1 MPNPANQDLRPD
13 STAGDNMRAVITGSA
28 GFIGSTLAERLVA
41 DGWSVVGIDSFTS
54 YYEPAEKERN
64 LAGLAHEPRFEQ
76 VRADVAHDD
85 IDAQLRDRPMVF
97 HLAAQ
102 PGVRGSFGAGF
113 EQYLH
118 DNVLAT
124 QRVFEAARRAGC
136 PRVVFAS
143 SSSVYGEAPDSA
155 FREDTTPTV
164 PRSPYGVTKLAC
176 ERLADVYRHL
186 GLEVVGLRY
195 FTVYGPRQRPD
206 MAIRRLC
213 EASLDGPSFHLHGS
227 GRQSRDFTHVD
238 DAVDATVRAMHAD
251 HPDPLLNVGGG
262 TEATLASVVE
272 AVGAM
277 TGQPVPVVRS
287 GVQAG
292 DVSRTSADTTRARRS
307 IGWSPAVGLSEGLR
321 SELEWVADQRGARLR
336 VPAGVGTAAG
346 S

>member
-1 MPNPANQDLRPD
+1 MH
-13 STAGDNMRAVITGSA
+13 AVITGSA

-41 DGWSVVGIDSFTS
+41 DGWSVRGIDSLTD
-54 YYEPAEKERN
+54 YYEVAEKERN
-64 LAGLAHEPRFEQ
+64 LEGLAGEPRFEQ
-76 VRADVAHDD
+76 VLADVATDD
-85 IDAQLRDRPMVF
+85 LDAILRDRPMVF

-102 PGVRGSFGAGF
+102 PGVRDSFGDGF
-113 EQYLH
+113 EHYLH

-124 QRVFEAARRAGC
+124 QRVLEAALRNEC

-143 SSSVYGEAPDSA
+143 SSSVYGEGPDTA

-186 GLEVVGLRY
+186 GLDVVGLRY

-213 EASLDGPSFHLHGS
+213 EAALGGPPFRLLGT

-238 DAVDATVRAMHAD
+238 DAVDATVRAMLAD
-251 HPDPLLNVGGG
+251 RPDPLLNVGGG

-272 AVGAM
+272 AVGAIN
-277 TGQPVPVVRS
+277 GHPVPVVRS

-292 DVSRTSADTTRARRS
+292 DVSRTSADTTRARRTL
-307 IGWSPAVGLSEGLR
+307 GWRPAVGLVEGLR
-321 SELEWVADQRGARLR
+321 SEVEWVAAQRGVDLG
-336 VPAGVGTAAG
+336 AGAGAAMAVK

>member
-1 MPNPANQDLRPD
+1 
-13 STAGDNMRAVITGSA
+13 MRAVITGSA
-28 GFIGSTLAERLVA
+28 GFIGSRLAERLAA
-41 DGWSVVGIDSFTS
+41 DGWSVVGVDSFTS
-54 YYEPAEKERN
+54 YYDPADKERN
-64 LAGLAHEPRFEQ
+64 LEGLADEPRFEQ
-76 VRADVAHDD
+76 VRADVASDRLD
-85 IDAQLRDRPMVF
+85 TLLRDRPMVF

-102 PGVRGSFGAGF
+102 PGVRSSFGTGF
-113 EQYLH
+113 GQYLH

-124 QRVFEAARRAGC
+124 QRVFEAARQAGC

-143 SSSVYGEAPDSA
+143 SSSVYGEGPDSA

-213 EASLDGPSFHLHGS
+213 EAAVGGPPFPLHGS

-238 DAVDATVRAMHAD
+238 DAVDATVRAMHAAR
-251 HPDPLLNVGGG
+251 PDPLLNVGGG
-262 TEATLASVVE
+262 EEASLTSLVETVGRLA
-272 AVGAM
+272 GR
-277 TGQPVPVVRS
+277 PVSFVRS
-287 GVQAG
+287 EAQAG
-292 DVSRTSADTTRARRS
+292 DVSRSRADTTRARRTL
-307 IGWSPAVGLSEGLR
+307 GWRPLVGLGEGLR
-321 SELEWVADQRGARLR
+321 SELAWVVARR
-336 VPAGVGTAAG
+336 RSDGHRAEARAVGLART